1 MKYLGVYTTEVACVR
16 KLGGCADPRMFFSVC
31 VIGESRG
38 SLYLFRTQRH
48 KYTTILNSLTNC
60 ILNTEYFSFSI
71 APIEKE

>member
-1 MKYLGVYTTEVACVR
+1 MRVVGGMRVWCAGGIVR
-16 KLGGCADPRMFFSVC
+16 ILRNFRDFLDF
-31 VIGESRG
+31 GESRG
-38 SLYLFRTQRH
+38 SLYFFRTQRH